1 MCIVDGVSSD
11 WSSFANE
18 VVIREMVDPGSSN
31 IRVDLTYFSEETLT
45 KAVAR
50 IAPSCGP

>member
-1 MCIVDGVSSD
+1 
-11 WSSFANE
+11 
-18 VVIREMVDPGSSN
+18 MVDPGSSR

-50 IAPSCGP
+50 ITPSCGP